1 MQMFVKKFS
10 VDSERIIIADKS
22 HYDVQYLLKKCSTL
36 ITDYSSIFMDVVY
49 IQKPVLFYQY
59 KKKKFRQGQYNS
71 GYFDYH
77 NNQYSLWADTEK
89 DLLYNLEILLSNPKT
104 INYHITDLFPLYDT
118 NNCKRVYESI
128 SQFDK

>member
-49 IQKPVLFYQY
+49 IQKPVLFYQFDEQ
-59 KKKKFRQGQYNS
+59 KFRQGQYNS

-89 DLLYNLEILLSNPKT
+89 DLLDWSTRNHQFSKYVK
-104 INYHITDLFPLYDT
+104 DLIRDDM
-118 NNCKRVYESI
+118 NRAN
-128 SQFDK
+128 